1 MPGPASWSPWS
12 CSLQNQGRLCILG
25 TGSRPGCWQGRP
37 VKQRCTW
44 HERTDTS
51 AMQPLLSS
59 RCSPADRGVPL
70 MFRLASE
77 IFGSTSASL
86 VLPGTQGPVLT
97 LPDGQVTA
105 RAQLDAVIVQEV

>member
-1 MPGPASWSPWS
+1 
-12 CSLQNQGRLCILG
+12 
-25 TGSRPGCWQGRP
+25 
-37 VKQRCTW
+37 
-44 HERTDTS
+44 
-51 AMQPLLSS
+51 
-59 RCSPADRGVPL
+59 